1 MQAQEAGEDEPHPY
15 GHGHGRHG
23 RRRYLARAN
32 KTLQRALTFDRL
44 EAGARNRGQLALA
57 QVNFLQGDTESAR
70 IQALHALKK
79 ARQYELTWLA
89 ARSLHL
95 LGDILA
101 AQGQKPD
108 AYQHFEQAL
117 QIFRACAMRLE
128 TDTHIAEL
136 YSCFAAGG
144 WGYRDE
150 PSTGIGLFARGIA
163 NV

>member
-1 MQAQEAGEDEPHPY
+1 M
-15 GHGHGRHG
+15 
-23 RRRYLARAN
+23 
-32 KTLQRALTFDRL
+32 QRALTFDRL

-128 TDTHIAEL
+128 TARTLQSYTLVLLQEDGDIETSHQRALGYLQEAL
-136 YSCFAAGG
+136 QMCSECHAALDQRRIEGILIS
-144 WGYRDE
+144 RD
-150 PSTGIGLFARGIA
+150 A
-163 NV
+163 